1 MRKAAVAFALVLASG
16 AAPAQL
22 SPRDEADLRRAEDL
36 RRQALE
42 VEQRALRLQ
51 EQEARDG
58 WQRRQADEARH
69 AEGVRRADEMD
80 RRMRDLERRHDEAI
94 RAEEMRQLRLR
105 RPPE

>member
-1 MRKAAVAFALVLASG
+1 MKKAVVAFALVLASG
-16 AAPAQL
+16 PAPAQM

-42 VEQRALRLQ
+42 VEQRALRIQ
-51 EQEARDG
+51 EQEAREG

-80 RRMRDLERRHDEAI
+80 RRMRDLERGHEEAI
-94 RAEEMRQLRLR
+94 RVEEMRQLRLR
-105 RPPE
+105 RSPD

>member
-58 WQRRQADEARH
+58 WQRRQADEA
-69 AEGVRRADEMD
+69 
-80 RRMRDLERRHDEAI
+80 I

>member
-94 RAEEMRQLRLR
+94 RAEEMRQLRRR
-105 RPPE
+105 RPSE

>member
-1 MRKAAVAFALVLASG
+1 MKKAVVAFALVLASG
-16 AAPAQL
+16 PASAQL

-51 EQEARDG
+51 EQEAREG

-69 AEGVRRADEMD
+69 AEGIRRADEMD
-80 RRMRDLERRHDEAI
+80 RRMRDLERRHEEAI
-94 RAEEMRQLRLR
+94 RAEELRRLRLR
-105 RPPE
+105 RSPD